1 MEYSALTKEDK
12 QTIFEIVN
20 NDHLRLKGNQ
30 KKLLKSQF
38 CNSWKINK
46 NIGAFELF
54 MKLYESE
61 ELYDIKNEWFKK
73 YIEDYGFSP
82 EHYKSQKPVPIIRHL
97 RRVRHADE
105 QVLELEQKLEDVAEG
120 KGYISQEDYEYQLNK
135 MKEEQQEII
144 RERGDTITKLRNV
157 ETGLRAK
164 LDAAN
169 ERFDAMRLFYE
180 DTIKKMNN
188 TES

>member
-1 MEYSALTKEDK
+1 MDYSELTKERK
-12 QTIFEIVN
+12 QSIFEIVN
-20 NDHLRLKGNQ
+20 NDHLRLKG
-30 KKLLKSQF
+30 KEKAALKRDFISGWKL
-38 CNSWKINK
+38 NK
-46 NIGAFELF
+46 RIGAFELF

-61 ELYDIKNEWFKK
+61 ELYDSKNEWFKK
-73 YIEDYGFSP
+73 YIEEDGFTP
-82 EHYKSQKPVPIIRHL
+82 EYYKSQKPIPMMRHL
-97 RRVRHADE
+97 KRVRHADE
-105 QVLELEQKLEDVAEG
+105 QVLDLEQKLEDIAEG

-144 RERGDTITKLRNV
+144 RERGDTITKLRNL

-169 ERFDAMRLFYE
+169 DRFEGMRLYY
-180 DTIKKMNN
+180 DNYINKMN

>member
-1 MEYSALTKEDK
+1 MDYSELTKEEK
-12 QTIFEIVN
+12 QSIFEVVN

-30 KKLLKSQF
+30 KKILKSQF

-46 NIGAFELF
+46 NIGAFELL

-61 ELYDIKNEWFKK
+61 ELYDSKNEWFKK
-73 YIEDYGFSP
+73 YIADYGFTP
-82 EHYKSQKPVPIIRHL
+82 EHYKSQKPVPIMKHI
-97 RRVRHADE
+97 RRVKHADD
-105 QVLELEQKLEDVAEG
+105 QVLELEQKLEDIAEG

-144 RERGDTITKLRNV
+144 RERGDTITKLRNL

-169 ERFDAMRLFYE
+169 ERFEAMRLYY
-180 DTIKKMNN
+180 DNYINKMN

>member
-1 MEYSALTKEDK
+1 MDYSALTKEEK
-12 QTIFEIVN
+12 QNIFEVVN
-20 NDHLRLKGNQ
+20 NDHLRLKG
-30 KKLLKSQF
+30 KEKAALKRDFSSGWKL
-38 CNSWKINK
+38 NK
-46 NIGAFELF
+46 RIGAFELF

-73 YIEDYGFSP
+73 YIKEDGFSP
-82 EHYKSQKPVPIIRHL
+82 EHYKSQKPVPIIKHL

-105 QVLELEQKLEDVAEG
+105 QVVELEQKLEDVAEG
-120 KGYISQEDYEYQLNK
+120 KGYISQEDHEYQLNK

-144 RERGDTITKLRNV
+144 RERGDTITKLRNL

-169 ERFDAMRLFYE
+169 ERFEAMRLFYE
-180 DTIKKMNN
+180 DQIKKMNDS
-188 TES
+188 ES